1 MSMKPIQSAILLGI
15 MLRVGWH
22 LLCADR
28 NGHAVL
34 GLQVWAIAIYLMTTG
49 LKGVSS
55 MKLHSDLD
63 ITKSRPGT
71 WPTGMLPV
79 SC

>member
-1 MSMKPIQSAILLGI
+1 
-15 MLRVGWH
+15 
-22 LLCADR
+22 
-28 NGHAVL
+28 
-34 GLQVWAIAIYLMTTG
+34 MTTG